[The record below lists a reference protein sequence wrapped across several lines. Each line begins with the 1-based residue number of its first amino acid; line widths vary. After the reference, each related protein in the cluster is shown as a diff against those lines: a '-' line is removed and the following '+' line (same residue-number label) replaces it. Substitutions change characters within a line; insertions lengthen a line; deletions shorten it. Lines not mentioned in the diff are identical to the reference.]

1 MGTGGNNGGNN
12 NGNNGGNNG
21 NSGWNGASGG
31 VMGTGDNGGNNGG
44 DMWNGASGGVFGG
57 GNGGNGGNGAN
68 SYMLSGSESGPVV
81 ADHGATNNYGP
92 GPGQWKPMFDE
103 VCSRSMSESELEI
116 VFLIDISSS
125 IAPNAELGMGGL
137 WKWVRALMK
146 GFDFQSGVKMSLA
159 TFSSTGEVYS
169 RLGSY
174 SQGQVDNALNG
185 LISNL
190 QATAESNLN
199 HGLKT
204 ARKEFRSYGSDDSDK
219 AIILITDGWSTSDNT
234 PFYHANL
241 AVKEGKLLQ

>member
-1 MGTGGNNGGNN
+1 
-12 NGNNGGNNG
+12 
-21 NSGWNGASGG
+21 
-31 VMGTGDNGGNNGG
+31 
-44 DMWNGASGGVFGG
+44 
-57 GNGGNGGNGAN
+57 
-68 SYMLSGSESGPVV
+68 
-81 ADHGATNNYGP
+81 
-92 GPGQWKPMFDE
+92 
-103 VCSRSMSESELEI
+103 
-116 VFLIDISSS
+116 
-125 IAPNAELGMGGL
+125 MGGL

-185 LISNL
+185 LIGNL

-204 ARKEFRSYGSDDSDK
+204 ARKEFRSYGSGDSDK

-241 AVKEGKLLQ
+241 AVKEGIDIYTIGFGPVLNNEYLHITSMGKVENTLFAQDIQDMWDQIVNVQEKVCGTDSNDVLYNQQVWQDIRYDIDSSTYSAMGNRYDVTQTIDLKRVMDMGFAFENWMAKESVYGLVTDLTRMNLNDTVAFDF